1 MQTNFYF
8 LSLEKT
14 KILKEIGLD
23 FATVCKEYGWFWNE
37 IDGNLIASNHRLDEL
52 DDGKYVPALNS
63 EQLREFLPL
72 DIYTKEC
79 GKCSLNFGSDIINDV
94 EEQIVSY
101 DECKGSCYP
110 YVTFSAEHL
119 VDAMFDAIEYCHKN
133 GFLQPDSYVDKEML
147 DNQTIQNDKEMS
159 NNVEKSE
166 FKCFESKF
174 CIIYHKEDNDGLF
187 SMALIFNYLTDELHI
202 DKNDIRLIGAD
213 YQDMKKLDID
223 ELCQKNE
230 RIIMTDISFNEFSKI
245 KEIYKK
251 KRSKFWW
258 FDHHAPIIKQSLL
271 EKCEDINGIRDTS
284 RSAIMNVYNYL
295 YDPFNEKYNSKSPDI
310 ELLRILSAW
319 DSFSFLREGYDIDYV
334 RNVNVGVSN
343 DFMLDRDRI
352 IKFVRELLKMNA
364 DAQKDIIM
372 DFYDSGKSFNKVI
385 ESKDAKLIED
395 FGQVYSLEENGEPV
409 MVLYMQG
416 GSNSL
421 MFKSVSDK
429 YKHGAVIKHLKD
441 GNFSIHLYN
450 TDTKYDL
457 EMDCGAYLKS
467 KYGGGGHKGAAGAQI
482 TEDVFLKIMRTKKI

>member
-1 MQTNFYF
+1 MQTNCYF
-8 LSLEKT
+8 LSTEKT

-23 FATVCKEYGWFWNE
+23 LTTVCKDYDLFWDK
-37 IDGNLIASNHRLDEL
+37 IDGKLIVSNHRLDVE
-52 DDGKYVPALNS
+52 KYVPALNS

-72 DIYTKEC
+72 DIYTKDC

-101 DECKGSCYP
+101 DECEGSCYP

-133 GFLQPDSYVDKEML
+133 GYLQPDSYTNKEML
-147 DNQTIQNDKEMS
+147 DIQTIQNDKEMS

-174 CIIYHKEDNDGLF
+174 CIVYHKEDNDGLF

-202 DKNDIRLIGAD
+202 DKNDICLIGAD

-223 ELCQKNE
+223 ELCQNNE
-230 RIIMTDISFNEFSKI
+230 GIIMTDISFNEFSKI

-343 DFMLDRDRI
+343 DFMLDKDRI
-352 IKFVRELLKMNA
+352 IEFVRELLKINA
-364 DAQKDIIM
+364 DVQKDIIM

-395 FGQVYSLEENGEPV
+395 FGQVYSLEESGEPV

-482 TEDVFLKIMRTKKI
+482 SEDVFLKIMRTKKI